1 VRTRHTNAREI
12 AAAFVRSHILYSTVY
27 RTQPKFF
34 GAEVSVGSNYGNAA
48 SLT

>member
-1 VRTRHTNAREI
+1 MRTRHTNAREI
-12 AAAFVRSHILYSTVY
+12 AAAFETPSY
-27 RTQPKFF
+27 TQLSIEGNKIF